1 METTT
6 AYTFGV
12 LTVVAITFVV
22 VFIAGIVKVFKQQ
35 KEMASINQDISELH
49 NRIASSEESLH
60 ESLHR
65 YIVEEV
71 NNLNSRIDGAFQH
84 TDSRVDKLQDKLI
97 VGLDK
102 LIQKESKQLIKG

>member
-60 ESLHR
+60 R
-65 YIVEEV
+65 YIAEEV